1 VIKNFKNYI
10 IFFIFVISSCSS
22 TNGFKETY
30 QKFLPNSQTSS
41 YIVQPGDSLWSI
53 ALKLNIDQ
61 KALITRNNLRKPYV
75 IYPKQKLLIS
85 GVENIDFS
93 LQRDSSLLQWH
104 HPLNEDF
111 QPSKIYDGWIVF
123 KRTKGTPIFSI
134 DSGKVEVAGPDI
146 PGYGNLVMI
155 SHSNNYLSL
164 YAHCDKILVKQ
175 GDEVRRGSM
184 VAELGSSESPFP
196 LLKFQLRKD
205 GKPVK
210 LEKINFVF

>member
-1 VIKNFKNYI
+1 MIKNYL

-22 TNGFKETY
+22 LNSLKESY
-30 QKFLPNSQTSS
+30 QKFLPDSQISI
-41 YIVQPGDSLWSI
+41 YVVQPGDSLWSI
-53 ALKLNIDQ
+53 ARKLNIDQ
-61 KALITRNNLRKPYV
+61 SSLIARNNLSKPYV

-85 GVENIDFS
+85 GVEKLEFYIEK
-93 LQRDSSLLQWH
+93 DSSQQWH
-104 HPLNEDF
+104 HPLNKNF
-111 QPSKIYDGWIVF
+111 QPTNIEDEWIVF
-123 KRTKGTPIFSI
+123 RQPKGISIFSI

-164 YAHCDKILVKQ
+164 YAHCDEIFVEQ
-175 GDEVRRGSM
+175 GDEVDRGSI
-184 VAELGSSESPFP
+184 VAQLGSSESPFP

-210 LEKINFVF
+210 SENINFIF